1 MASWITQVAERLE
14 VVGSYLAALNTRLE
28 ALDVHLLAGTPRRTI
43 TLETPLSRMIA
54 FAVLQGVVAFIAFW
68 FWPRNKGAE
77 GEKSSGTHEKSS
89 SNSDSEKDRDV
100 NKGRE
105 LGEWTPQHF
114 TYPPITPCPYPLEEV
129 RPVPYRPFRWGEYH
143 ITMGIRSMP
152 WSEWIELDESYT
164 AYHRVREYRIRT
176 RGHDAIK
183 VLGPQELENA
193 QVGGGADAAKE
204 LLYELAEYLP
214 RRYPAVFS
222 ITRHPSGSSHV
233 PEIGGVPLSWDG
245 LPPIKT
251 IEVGPT
257 GARFDLSVLEG
268 MEGVEMGEE
277 AMRIAAL
284 LVQEDIA
291 LMIEGSDGKYYFQ
304 AGAICIPG
312 FWRMRDK
319 LGMPLDEI
327 HVSGNVPKFKEK
339 LQMSMERFFK
349 RMPLDKPV
357 IRNNY
362 FIQVVKPTQET
373 GTGPRLDVEEETA
386 SDVDPEELG
395 WSESTNGKEDE
406 FQHGHGHAA
415 LPAPYLAPSTL
426 RLRSERQTL
435 RRLPR
440 TGAIVFGIRTYLF
453 KIEELGRE
461 RGVPG
466 RLASAVRS
474 WPDDVGVYKGRKMY
488 REVLVRY
495 LDECAERDVENEVA
509 KVEYPF

>member
-1 MASWITQVAERLE
+1 MNSSFDGNVKAVLDRFISLGLLERWHDIYE
-14 VVGSYLAALNTRLE
+14 SALIVT
-28 ALDVHLLAGTPRRTI
+28 
-43 TLETPLSRMIA
+43 IA
-54 FAVLQGVVAFIAFW
+54 FAVFW
-68 FWPRNKGAE
+68 WLRRKAKCAATPIDSDGL
-77 GEKSSGTHEKSS
+77 KSD
-89 SNSDSEKDRDV
+89 SNSEKVNVKDKDKDV
-100 NKGRE
+100 NKTRE
-105 LGEWTPQHF
+105 PGEWTPQQF
-114 TYPPITPCPYPLEEV
+114 SYPSITPCPHRLEDV

-152 WSEWIELDESYT
+152 WNEWIELDEAYT

-176 RGHDAIK
+176 RGRDAVQ
-183 VLGPQELENA
+183 VLGPQELDKGH
-193 QVGGGADAAKE
+193 VVSGGADAAKE

-222 ITRHPSGSSHV
+222 TTRHASAAGCV
-233 PEIGGVPLSWDG
+233 PAIGGIPLSWEG

-251 IEVGPT
+251 IEVHST
-257 GARFDLSVLEG
+257 GQKFDLSLLEG
-268 MEGVEMGEE
+268 MQGVEMGEE
-277 AMRIAAL
+277 AMRMAAL

-319 LGMPLDEI
+319 IGMPLDEI
-327 HVSGNVPKFKEK
+327 HVSGNVPQFKEK
-339 LQMSMERFFK
+339 LQTSMERFFK
-349 RMPLDKPV
+349 RMPVDKPV

-362 FIQVVKPTQET
+362 FFQVVKPPKSPET
-373 GTGPRLDVEEETA
+373 EEVRLDVEEETA
-386 SDVDPEELG
+386 SEVDPEELG

-406 FQHGHGHAA
+406 FTHGHGHGAKPAA
-415 LPAPYLAPSTL
+415 WLAPSTL
-426 RLRSERQTL
+426 RLRTERQTL

-453 KIEELGRE
+453 KIEELARE
-461 RGVPG
+461 SGVPG

-474 WPDDVGVYKGRKMY
+474 WPEDVGVYKGRKMY

-495 LDECAERDVENEVA
+495 LDECAEKDVESEVS